1 MESHNQGKQHQE
13 KEDEAAVEAD
23 QRLGFEVSLSE
34 KLDPETGKIQLNAAS
49 IVEALGEKM
58 KALETSIE
66 SIEFETEAKR
76 QVVSI
81 SPDKL
86 LKTLSFN
93 AEKKR
98 RNAET
103 KLIGST
109 TSDTEKRN
117 DNVHFC
123 KPCGKSIAGA
133 ANLEAHNKSKNHSK
147 AARNLEMEEQYLQPK
162 TKPKKPKDLKKNS
175 EVQEQKPDCKVR

>member
-1 MESHNQGKQHQE
+1 MNSAADLASHNQGKQHQE
-13 KEDEAAVEAD
+13 KEDEASVEAD
-23 QRLGFEVSLSE
+23 RRLGFE
-34 KLDPETGKIQLNAAS
+34 TGNIQLSAAS
-49 IVEALGEKM
+49 IVEGLGEKM
-58 KALETSIE
+58 KAFETSIE
-66 SIEFETEAKR
+66 SIEAETEVKR
-76 QVVSI
+76 QDVSI
-81 SPDKL
+81 SPEKL
-86 LKTLSFN
+86 LKTLSAD

-109 TSDTEKRN
+109 TIDTEKIN
-117 DNVHFC
+117 DNKHFC

-162 TKPKKPKDLKKNS
+162 TKPKKPKDPKKNL
-175 EVQEQKPDCKVR
+175 EVQEQKPDCKVQ